1 MNTQLIQKKEEDELQ
16 MLNLPIKLKFCLYFS
31 FYCNQKVNLNQ
42 SAGSWKESS
51 KSYAIYLLLNKKHCF
66 QFRLFPRKTN
76 ENIFQKKP
84 PKTLFWGPFWSLF
97 AQIWAKMTFPKKKGS
112 VSFKI
117 FQLSKIVPKIRK
129 NYQPKG
135 EFKSIC
141 WQLKKSSKYVI
152 YLLLNKKHC

>member
-1 MNTQLIQKKEEDELQ
+1 

-76 ENIFQKKP
+76 ENIFQKNP

-97 AQIWAKMTFPKKKGS
+97 AQIWEKMIFPKKRALSVLKYSNYLKLCQKSEKTISQKVNLNQFAGS
-112 VSFKI
+112 WKNQANMSFI
-117 FQLSKIVPKIRK
+117 CCWTR
-129 NYQPKG
+129 
-135 EFKSIC
+135 SIAR
-141 WQLKKSSKYVI
+141 
-152 YLLLNKKHC
+152 

>member
-1 MNTQLIQKKEEDELQ
+1 
-16 MLNLPIKLKFCLYFS
+16 MLNLPIKVKFCLYFS

-76 ENIFQKKP
+76 ENIFQKNP

-97 AQIWAKMTFPKKKGS
+97 AQIWAKMIFPKERALSVLKYSNYLKLCQKSEKTISQKVNLNQFAGS
-112 VSFKI
+112 WKNQANMSFI
-117 FQLSKIVPKIRK
+117 CCWTR
-129 NYQPKG
+129 
-135 EFKSIC
+135 SIAR
-141 WQLKKSSKYVI
+141 
-152 YLLLNKKHC
+152 

>member
-1 MNTQLIQKKEEDELQ
+1 
-16 MLNLPIKLKFCLYFS
+16 MLNFPIKLKFCLYFS

-76 ENIFQKKP
+76 ENIFQKNP

-97 AQIWAKMTFPKKKGS
+97 AQIWAKMIFPKERALSVLKYSNYLKLCQKSEKTISQKVNLNQFAGS
-112 VSFKI
+112 WKNQANMSFI
-117 FQLSKIVPKIRK
+117 CCWTR
-129 NYQPKG
+129 
-135 EFKSIC
+135 SIAR
-141 WQLKKSSKYVI
+141 
-152 YLLLNKKHC
+152 

>member
-1 MNTQLIQKKEEDELQ
+1 
-16 MLNLPIKLKFCLYFS
+16 MLNFPIKLKFCLYFS

-76 ENIFQKKP
+76 ENIFQKNP

-97 AQIWAKMTFPKKKGS
+97 AQIWAKMIFPKKRALSVLKYPNYLKLCQKSEKTISQKVNLNQFAGS
-112 VSFKI
+112 WKNQANMSFI
-117 FQLSKIVPKIRK
+117 CCWTR
-129 NYQPKG
+129 
-135 EFKSIC
+135 SIAR
-141 WQLKKSSKYVI
+141 
-152 YLLLNKKHC
+152 